1 MRLFFSFLFFSIWD
15 PENIADLITPPS
27 HSKKKN
33 RIDKHPY
40 LFYKNAE
47 SWKRTGGGSNS
58 FYFIVGVIH
67 PQTSGP
73 STIESFLPLK
83 NRLSVPRAY
92 ERNNTNN
99 KTRLIS
105 QKKKKKKIRSFC
117 LSQPISSKY
126 PVSFP
131 INLLPHVSCNNKKKL
146 ES

>member
-105 QKKKKKKIRSFC
+105 QKKKKFVPFAS
-117 LSQPISSKY
+117 LSQFQVNTQSLPLSIFYHTY
-126 PVSFP
+126 PATT
-131 INLLPHVSCNNKKKL
+131 KKKL